1 MKKTLLTLL
10 GIVLICG
17 TSFAW
22 GTRGHEATT
31 KIAEKHLTPK
41 AKKLL
46 DKYLDGKSIVD
57 YASWAD
63 EYKKELLFDI
73 GFEPSNYPRRML
85 RYPHTFEANADCSVF
100 DGDRRGDEWVKNCV
114 YMAVGYANDLKAN
127 HKNMEKSERFHKIAM
142 LIHWLGDMHC
152 PAHIRYPDDQTSSGY
167 EVMMG
172 DRAVWYH
179 RLWDG
184 ILFNWLH
191 PSSRGDAA
199 EAIDTCSA
207 KEIAK
212 IVEGDLYDWGKDAAT
227 ASRATR
233 KYRAGAQIDRHEFV
247 KEFAE
252 LLDQQVRN
260 GGYRLAQLFN
270 EIFQ

>member
-1 MKKTLLTLL
+1 MKKFIFTML
-10 GIVLICG
+10 GIVLMCG
-17 TSFAW
+17 TALAW
-22 GTRGHEATT
+22 GTRGHEATA

-46 DKYLDGKSIVD
+46 DKYLNGKSIVD

-63 EYKKELLFDI
+63 EYKKELLFDV
-73 GFEPSNYPRRML
+73 GFEPSNYPSRML

-100 DGDRRGDEWVKNCV
+100 DGDRRNNEWVKNCV

-127 HKNMEKSERFHKIAM
+127 HKNMEDTVRFHKIAM

-167 EVMMG
+167 YVYMG
-172 DRAVWYH
+172 EREVWYH

-191 PSSRGDAA
+191 PLSQGDAA
-199 EAIDTCSA
+199 EAIDTYSA

-212 IVEGDLYDWGKDAAT
+212 IVEGNLYDWGKDSAT

-233 KYRAGAQIDRHEFV
+233 KYREGAQIDRREFIE
-247 KEFAE
+247 EFSE
-252 LLDQQVRN
+252 LHDSQIRK
-260 GGYRLAQLFN
+260 GGYRLAKLFN
-270 EIFQ
+270 DIFQ

>member
-1 MKKTLLTLL
+1 MKKFTLSLI
-10 GIVLICG
+10 GIVLMYG
-17 TSFAW
+17 TALAW

-46 DKYLDGKSIVD
+46 NKYLDGKSIVEL
-57 YASWAD
+57 ASWAD
-63 EYKKELLFDI
+63 EYKRELKMELD
-73 GFEPSNYPRRML
+73 FEPSNAPRIVL
-85 RYPHTFEANADCSVF
+85 YPHTFEANADCSVF
-100 DGDRRGDEWVKNCV
+100 EGVRRGDEWVKNCV
-114 YMAVGYANDLKAN
+114 VLADEYAKELKAN
-127 HKNMEKSERFHKIAM
+127 HKSMEPSQRFHKIAM

-172 DRAVWYH
+172 DRTIWYH
-179 RLWDG
+179 KLWDG

-191 PSSRGDAA
+191 PSSRGEAA
-199 EAIDTCSA
+199 EAIDTCTP

-212 IVEGDLYDWGKDAAT
+212 IVEGGLYDWGKDSAT

-233 KYRAGAQIDRHEFV
+233 KYRAGAQIDRREFV
-247 KEFAE
+247 EEFAE
-252 LLDQQVRN
+252 MHDAQIRN
-260 GGYRLAQLFN
+260 GGYRLAKLFN
-270 EIFQ
+270 DIFQ

>member
-1 MKKTLLTLL
+1 MKRAVFTLL
-10 GIVLICG
+10 GIVLMCG
-17 TSFAW
+17 TAFAW
-22 GTRGHEATT
+22 GTRGHEATV

-46 DKYLDGKSIVD
+46 DKYLDGNSIVL

-63 EYKKELLFDI
+63 EYKRELKMELD
-73 GFEPSNYPRRML
+73 FEPSNAPRIV
-85 RYPHTFEANADCSVF
+85 RYPHTFEANGDCTVF
-100 DGDRRGDEWVKNCV
+100 ESDRRGNEWVKNCV
-114 YMAVGYANDLKAN
+114 IIADKYAKELKAN
-127 HKNMEKSERFHKIAM
+127 HKNMDKAERFHKIAM

-172 DRAVWYH
+172 DRAIWYH

-199 EAIDTCSA
+199 EAIDTCTA
-207 KEIAK
+207 KEIEK
-212 IVEGDLYDWGKDAAT
+212 IVEGGLLDWGKNSAT

-233 KYRAGAQIDRHEFV
+233 KYRDGAQIDRDEFLA
-247 KEFAE
+247 EFSE
-252 LLDQQVRN
+252 LHDLQIRK
-260 GGYRLAQLFN
+260 GGYRLAKLFN

>member
-1 MKKTLLTLL
+1 MKRVFITLLS
-10 GIVLICG
+10 IVLMSS
-17 TSFAW
+17 TAFAW
-22 GTRGHEATT
+22 GSRGHEATT

-46 DKYLDGKSIVD
+46 NKYLDGKSIVD

-63 EYKKELLFDI
+63 EYKKELLFDLD
-73 GFEPSNYPRRML
+73 FEPTNAPRRL
-85 RYPHTFEANADCSVF
+85 RFPHTFEANADCTVF
-100 DGDRRGDEWVKNCV
+100 KGDRRGDEWVKNCV

-127 HKNMEKSERFHKIAM
+127 HKNMNHDERFHKIAM

-172 DRAVWYH
+172 DRAIWYH

-191 PSSRGDAA
+191 PSSQGDAA
-199 EAIDTCSA
+199 EAIDTCTP
-207 KEIAK
+207 KEIEK
-212 IVEGDLYDWGKDAAT
+212 IVEGGLLDWGKNSAT

-233 KYRAGAQIDRHEFV
+233 KYREGAQIDRDEFLA
-247 KEFAE
+247 EFSE
-252 LLDQQVRN
+252 LHDLQIRK
-260 GGYRLAQLFN
+260 GGYRLAKLFN

>member
-1 MKKTLLTLL
+1 MKRAFIAILSIIYI
-10 GIVLICG
+10 GG
-17 TSFAW
+17 TAFAW
-22 GTRGHEATT
+22 GTRGHEATV
-31 KIAEKHLTPK
+31 KIAEAHLTPK

-46 DKYLDGKSIVD
+46 DKYLDGHSIVE

-63 EYKKELLFDI
+63 EYKRELLFDV

-85 RYPHTFEANADCSVF
+85 RYPHTFEANADYSVF
-100 DGDRRGDEWVKNCV
+100 EGDRRGDEWVKNCV
-114 YMAVGYANDLKAN
+114 YMAAGYINELKAN
-127 HKNMEKSERFHKIAM
+127 HKNMERSDRFHKIAM

-167 EVMMG
+167 SVMFG
-172 DRAVWYH
+172 DREVWYH

-207 KEIAK
+207 KEIAQ
-212 IVEGDLYDWGKDAAT
+212 IVEGNIYDWGKDSAT

-233 KYRAGAQIDRHEFV
+233 KYRAGAQIDRSEFM
-247 KEFAE
+247 EEYSE
-252 LLDQQVRN
+252 LLDSQIRK
-260 GGYRLAQLFN
+260 GGYRLAALFN

>member
-1 MKKTLLTLL
+1 MKKTFITLL
-10 GIVLICG
+10 VVVLVGG
-17 TSFAW
+17 TALGW
-22 GTRGHEATT
+22 GTRGHEATV

-41 AKKLL
+41 AKKML
-46 DKYLDGKSIVD
+46 DKYLDGKSIVE

-63 EYKKELLFDI
+63 EYKRELLFDI
-73 GFEPSNYPRRML
+73 GFEPSNYPRRIL
-85 RYPHTFEANADCSVF
+85 RYPHAFEANADCSVF
-100 DGDRRGDEWVKNCV
+100 EGDRRGDEWVKNCV

-127 HKNMEKSERFHKIAM
+127 HKNMDHEERFLKIAM

-152 PAHIRYPDDQTSSGY
+152 PLHIRYPDDPSSGY
-167 EVMMG
+167 DVMVDDREVG
-172 DRAVWYH
+172 YH

-184 ILFNWLH
+184 VLFNWAH
-191 PSSRGDAA
+191 PSSQGDPV
-199 EAIDTCSA
+199 EAIDTCSP

-233 KYRAGAQIDRHEFV
+233 KYRDGAQINRKEFV
-247 KEFAE
+247 EEFSE
-252 LLDQQVRN
+252 LLDQQIRN

>member
-1 MKKTLLTLL
+1 MKRAISILL
-10 GIVLICG
+10 GIVLMYG
-17 TSFAW
+17 TAFAW
-22 GTRGHEATT
+22 GTRGHEATV
-31 KIAEKHLTPK
+31 KIAESHLTPK

-46 DKYLDGKSIVD
+46 DKYLDGKSIVE

-63 EYKKELLFDI
+63 EHKKELLFDV
-73 GFEPSNYPRRML
+73 GFEPSNYPSRML

-100 DGDRRGDEWVKNCV
+100 DGDRRGNEWVKNCV

-127 HKNMEKSERFHKIAM
+127 HKSMDSSERFHKIAM

-167 EVMMG
+167 YVYMG
-172 DRAVWYH
+172 EREVWYH

-184 ILFNWLH
+184 ILFNWVH
-191 PSSRGDAA
+191 PSSQGDAA
-199 EAIDTCSA
+199 EAIDTYSA

-212 IVEGDLYDWGKDAAT
+212 IVEGNLYDWGKDSAT

-233 KYRAGAQIDRHEFV
+233 KYRKGAQIDREAFIEEFS
-247 KEFAE
+247 E
-252 LLDQQVRN
+252 LLDQQIRN

>member
-1 MKKTLLTLL
+1 MQKAIFTIL
-10 GIVLICG
+10 GIVLMSG
-17 TSFAW
+17 TALAW
-22 GTRGHEATT
+22 GTRGHEATV

-46 DKYLDGKSIVD
+46 DKYLNGKSIVD

-63 EYKKELLFDI
+63 EYKRELLFDV

-85 RYPHTFEANADCSVF
+85 RYPHTFEANADYSVF

-114 YMAVGYANDLKAN
+114 YMAVGFANELKAN
-127 HKNMEKSERFHKIAM
+127 HKNMDHEERLLKIAM

-167 EVMMG
+167 SVMFG
-172 DRAVWYH
+172 DREVWYH

-184 ILFNWLH
+184 ILFNWVH

-199 EAIDTCSA
+199 EAIDTYSP
-207 KEIAK
+207 KEITK
-212 IVEGDLYDWGKDAAT
+212 IVEGNLLVWGKDAAT

-233 KYRAGAQIDRHEFV
+233 KYRAGAQIDRDEFIA
-247 KEFAE
+247 EFSE
-252 LLDQQVRN
+252 LLDQQIRN

>member
-1 MKKTLLTLL
+1 MKRAVFTLLSIILM
-10 GIVLICG
+10 CG
-17 TSFAW
+17 TALGW
-22 GTRGHEATT
+22 GTRGHEATV

-46 DKYLDGKSIVD
+46 DKYLDGNSIVL

-63 EYKKELLFDI
+63 EYKRELKMELD
-73 GFEPSNYPRRML
+73 FEPSNAPRIV

-127 HKNMEKSERFHKIAM
+127 HKGMDSSERFHKIAM

-167 EVMMG
+167 YVYMG
-172 DRAVWYH
+172 EREVWYH

-184 ILFNWLH
+184 ILFNWVH
-191 PSSRGDAA
+191 PSSRGDTA
-199 EAIDTCSA
+199 EAIDTCSP

-212 IVEGDLYDWGKDAAT
+212 IVEGDLLVWGKDSAT

-233 KYRAGAQIDRHEFV
+233 KYRAGAQIDRDEFIS
-247 KEFAE
+247 EFSE
-252 LLDQQVRN
+252 LLDQQIRN

>member
-1 MKKTLLTLL
+1 MTKTIFTLLS
-10 GIVLICG
+10 IVLVYN

-22 GTRGHEATT
+22 GTRGHETTT
-31 KIAEKHLTPK
+31 KIAEKHLTPR
-41 AKKLL
+41 AKKVLN
-46 DKYLDGKSIVD
+46 KYLHGNSIVD

-63 EYKKELLFDI
+63 EYKKELLFDV
-73 GFEPSNYPRRML
+73 GFEPSNYPSRML

-114 YMAVGYANDLKAN
+114 YMAVGYANDLKAD
-127 HKNMEKSERFHKIAM
+127 HKNMDKEERFHKIAM

-172 DRAVWYH
+172 DRAIWYH

-199 EAIDTCSA
+199 EAIDTCTA

-212 IVEGDLYDWGKDAAT
+212 IVEGGLLDWGKDSAT

-233 KYRAGAQIDRHEFV
+233 KYREGAQIDRDEFLA
-247 KEFAE
+247 EFSE
-252 LLDQQVRN
+252 LHDSQIRN
-260 GGYRLAQLFN
+260 GGYRLAKLFN